1 MAAPTPENPVSVY
14 TDEMVCM
21 LGEFPE
27 LTKAVRTGDL
37 AAVSILCAQLFN
49 LDASPAPRPNDV
61 SPAVGH

>member
-37 AAVSILCAQLFN
+37 AAVSILCARLFDLN
-49 LDASPAPRPNDV
+49 AGTAPKPNDV
-61 SPAVGH
+61 SPQ

>member
-14 TDEMVCM
+14 TDEMVRM

-37 AAVSILCAQLFN
+37 AAVSILCAQLFDLN
-49 LDASPAPRPNDV
+49 AGTAPKPNDV
-61 SPAVGH
+61 SPQ

>member
-21 LGEFPE
+21 LGEFPV

-37 AAVSILCAQLFN
+37 AAVSILCAQLFDLN
-49 LDASPAPRPNDV
+49 ASPAPKANDV
-61 SPAVGH
+61 SPQ